1 MDTAD
6 RLLSAA
12 PLALAPVPHGLKMKK
27 PKKKKKRKRGD
38 GGGDEGTKKQQR
50 PPIIE
55 AEVNLQ
61 RMKAD
66 RKRKAMLHKALS
78 ARVEKVNG
86 KMMALVLDLDE
97 GAGYYVVEVQ
107 SDTQHTYDVL
117 ITFDGQKVMCPCKDA
132 GRVGQ
137 AYNACI
143 DCKHAVFAKMW
154 RAKKTFLPNAD
165 GKFTAAK

>member
-1 MDTAD
+1 MDTD

-12 PLALAPVPHGLKMKK
+12 PLALHDGLKMKK

-38 GGGDEGTKKQQR
+38 GGGDEGPKKEQR

-55 AEVNLQ
+55 AEVELQ

-66 RKRKAMLHKALS
+66 RKRKAMLCKITDTAP
-78 ARVEKVNG
+78 RVEKVNG
-86 KMMALVLDLDE
+86 KMMAKLLDLDE
-97 GAGYYVVEVQ
+97 GAGYYVIEVE
-107 SDTQHTYDVL
+107 SDTQNKYDVL
-117 ITFDGQKVMCPCKDA
+117 ITCDGQKVMCPCKDA

-137 AYNACI
+137 AYNAGI

-154 RAKKTFLPNAD
+154 RAKQTFLPNAE
-165 GKFTAAK
+165 GKFAATK